1 MVAGDARSRARMTG
15 RTGTASPARRPLRL
29 RLPRA
34 VMDAAAL
41 LAAYDELRG
50 HVPDVPPGVQAERDG
65 PLVRTVGWS
74 HGGMVEYRDLGG
86 LEGAALDEL
95 IARQVQTFAQ
105 RGESFEW
112 KSHGHDLPA
121 DLPDRLRAAG
131 FVAEPQE
138 TVVVAPTGAI
148 AREPSPPPGVSL
160 REVNDEPGFASRRG
174 HGGAHLGRRAPP
186 GLAEHARRRA
196 AHSTRS
202 R

>member
-1 MVAGDARSRARMTG
+1 
-15 RTGTASPARRPLRL
+15 
-29 RLPRA
+29 
-34 VMDAAAL
+34 
-41 LAAYDELRG
+41 
-50 HVPDVPPGVQAERDG
+50 
-65 PLVRTVGWS
+65 
-74 HGGMVEYRDLGG
+74 MVEYRDLGG

-105 RGESFEW
+105 RGESFER
-112 KSHGHDLPA
+112 KSTGTISPA

-160 REVNDEPGFASRRG
+160 REVNDEWASIASRPW
-174 HGGAHLGRRAPP
+174 RRASGAASTAGASPSCSR
-186 GLAEHARRRA
+186 HA